1 MVGRE
6 VVRRSVTNVADTAET
21 YSASVTG
28 LSGIQATVRPSTIT
42 VGPGRTASFRVRFTA
57 LNDATYGRFSTGT
70 LTWTGSHGHRVGSP
84 VVVEPVRLSARP
96 EVTGSAGDGSLRVDG
111 TSGVAGDIAVS
122 SAGLVGAAPVRL
134 TLAPAPIDLAHPTQ
148 GRGTAVSHYDVPRG
162 TAALRF
168 DVRADAADDVD
179 LFVYRQG
186 TLVSSSAG
194 PGGHEQ
200 VTIDTPAPG
209 RYDVYVNDFAAA
221 NGLSAAATFT
231 GWVLPG
237 SRAGRAAESLSVRP
251 NPVPVSLGA
260 PFDYTASW
268 SGLDTGLRWFGAIS
282 YHGSDAMTYVT
293 VN

>member
-1 MVGRE
+1 
-6 VVRRSVTNVADTAET
+6 
-21 YSASVTG
+21 
-28 LSGIQATVRPSTIT
+28 
-42 VGPGRTASFRVRFTA
+42 
-57 LNDATYGRFSTGT
+57 
-70 LTWTGSHGHRVGSP
+70 
-84 VVVEPVRLSARP
+84 
-96 EVTGSAGDGSLRVDG
+96 
-111 TSGVAGDIAVS
+111 
-122 SAGLVGAAPVRL
+122 
-134 TLAPAPIDLAHPTQ
+134 
-148 GRGTAVSHYDVPRG
+148 VSHYDVQRG

-168 DVRADAADDVD
+168 DVRADGADDVD

-194 PGGHEQ
+194 PGGDEQ

-237 SRAGRAAESLSVRP
+237 SHAGRAAESLTVRP

-260 PFDYTASW
+260 PFHYTASW
-268 SGLDTGLRWFGAIS
+268 SGLDPRLRWFGAIS
-282 YHGSDAMTYVT
+282 YHGSDATTYVT